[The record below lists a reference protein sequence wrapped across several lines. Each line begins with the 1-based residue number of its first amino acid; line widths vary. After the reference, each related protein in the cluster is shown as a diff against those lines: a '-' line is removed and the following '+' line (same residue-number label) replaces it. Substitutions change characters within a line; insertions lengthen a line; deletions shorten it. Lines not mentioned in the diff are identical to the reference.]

1 MAKQMARRRGGE
13 VNGRSPTAPA
23 LPVQPDVSAHDVV
36 VVGASAG
43 GGEALAELVRYLPTD
58 IPAAVFV
65 VVQLPDTIRGA
76 IPALLA
82 RAGALPVGHPAD
94 GDPICNGHIY
104 VAPPGF
110 HLIVE
115 PGRIRIFAG
124 PRENGLRP
132 SIDVLFR
139 SAAVAYDGRVVGVVL
154 SGTLDGGTLGLLAIK
169 RAGGVAIVQEPE
181 DALYSS
187 MPLAALQH
195 VAVDH
200 RLAAAQM
207 APVLVHLAAARPA
220 PQPVA

>member
-1 MAKQMARRRGGE
+1 MAKQTARRQGGAMH
-13 VNGRSPTAPA
+13 GPSPAAPA
-23 LPVQPDVSAHDVV
+23 APVQANVSAHDVV

-43 GGEALAELVRYLPTD
+43 GGGALAELVRELPAD

-82 RAGALPVGHPAD
+82 RVGVLPVGHPAD
-94 GDPICNGHIY
+94 GDPIYHGHIY

-110 HLIVE
+110 HLTLE
-115 PGRIRIFAG
+115 PGRMRIFAG

-169 RAGGVAIVQEPE
+169 RAGGMAIVQEPQE
-181 DALYSS
+181 ALYAS

-195 VAVDH
+195 VVVDH
-200 RLAAAQM
+200 RRTAAQI
-207 APVLVHLAAARPA
+207 APLLVHLAAATPA